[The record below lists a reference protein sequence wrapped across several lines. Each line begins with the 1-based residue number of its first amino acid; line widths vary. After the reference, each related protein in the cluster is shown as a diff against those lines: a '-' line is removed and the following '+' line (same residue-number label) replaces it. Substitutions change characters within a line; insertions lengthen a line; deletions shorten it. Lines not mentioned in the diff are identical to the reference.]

1 MIKNYFKTAW
11 RNLLKQKFYSL
22 IKIGGFAI
30 GIAACLLIA
39 LFIINELGYDK
50 YYKNADRIFRIV
62 GVSKEAGQ
70 TNTSVSFP
78 APFARTI
85 KDELPEIEKVARINP
100 STLFT
105 GGGNMVRIPGATE
118 NNYEE
123 GFTFADPEF
132 IDLLQVKMVYGNP
145 SKALQQP
152 GSIVISRK
160 MADKY
165 YPRQNPVGKTLII
178 GDDKDQPVLIS
189 GVMKNFPV
197 NSHLHFNF
205 LISLKDRSF
214 WKGEQST
221 WLASNYHTY
230 IQVKPGT
237 NTKNLGDKILNALF
251 DKYLVP
257 AFKSD
262 GMDEKSVTQLKENI
276 GLEIQPVS
284 DIYLDS
290 DVSDSFVHG
299 DIRIVWLFGAI
310 AVFVLV
316 LAMIN
321 FINLSTAK
329 SANRAKEVG
338 IRKAIGSLRKNLVNQ
353 FLSES
358 VLFSVI
364 SFIIGVALTALFLPV
379 FNQVAGKSLS
389 IPWTDFRFIATIILM
404 ALITG
409 IIAGFYPALYLSS
422 FKPVQVLKSSL
433 IPGAKNSIV
442 RSTLVVFQ
450 FTISIALIIATT
462 VVGRQMNFILNTKV
476 GFEKDQVLLL
486 QGTGSLAGQT
496 ASFKNRLKQ
505 IPEVKYVSMSE
516 YLPVSGSGVKRNGT
530 EMWEK
535 DKDKNLLKTGV
546 QIWDV
551 DNEYIPAMGMEIKN
565 GRNFLPDLKTDS
577 AAAVINETM
586 AAQLNFKNPVGKQIT
601 NGYWTFTVIGV
612 VKDFNFE
619 SLKENVGGVC
629 LKLGKSPSITAIKVS
644 GSNMPGT
651 IKAVTAAWK
660 EFAPSQPAR
669 YSFLDEGYAR
679 MYDDVLRVRNIFT
692 GFAIFAIL
700 VACLGLFA
708 LSAFI
713 AEQRRKEIGIR
724 KVLGASISNVSVL
737 LSRDFIKLVLIAV
750 FIASPVAWYFM
761 NKWLE
766 EFAYRTSISW
776 WIFVVAGLA
785 ALLIA
790 LATVSFQAIKAAI
803 ANPVKSLRNE

>member
-1 MIKNYFKTAW
+1 MIKNYFKIAW
-11 RNLLKQKFYSL
+11 RNLLKQRFYSL

-39 LFIINELGYDK
+39 LFIRNELSYDRN
-50 YYKNADRIFRIV
+50 YKNGDQIFRVV
-62 GVSKEAGQ
+62 GVSTDGDNASKGV
-70 TNTSVSFP
+70 TFP
-78 APFARTI
+78 APFAKAI
-85 KDELPEIEKVARINP
+85 KEELPEIEKVARINP

-105 GGGNMVRIPGATE
+105 GGGNMVRKSEATE
-118 NNYEE
+118 NNYEQ

-132 IDLLQVKMVYGNP
+132 IDLMQIKMIYGNP
-145 SKALQQP
+145 LDALQKP
-152 GSIVISRK
+152 GSVLISKK

-165 YPRQNPVGKTLII
+165 YPNENPVGKTLIF
-178 GDDKDQPVLIS
+178 DDNKNQPVMIG
-189 GVMKNFPV
+189 GVMENFPA
-197 NSHLHFNF
+197 NTHLQFDF
-205 LISLKDRSF
+205 LLSLKDRSF
-214 WKGEQST
+214 GNGEQDT
-221 WLASNYHTY
+221 WLASNYYTY
-230 IQVKPGT
+230 IQVRRGT
-237 NTKNLGDKILNALF
+237 DIKKLADKMMETIF
-251 DKYLVP
+251 DKYLVA
-257 AFKSD
+257 AFKQD
-262 GMDEKSVTQLKENI
+262 GMDANSIAQVKNAI
-276 GLEIQPVS
+276 HLELQPVS
-284 DIYLDS
+284 DIYLES
-290 DVSDSFVHG
+290 NIPDSFVHG

-535 DKDKNLLKTGV
+535 DKNKNLLKTGV

-551 DNEYIPAMGMEIKN
+551 DHEYIPAMGMEIKE
-565 GRNFLPDLKTDS
+565 GRNFLPDMKTDS

-612 VKDFNFE
+612 VKNFNFE

-629 LKLGKSPSITAIKVS
+629 LKLGNSPSITAIKVS
-644 GSNMPGT
+644 GSNMPAT

-660 EFAPSQPAR
+660 EFAPSQPTR

-724 KVLGASISNVSVL
+724 KVLGASVSNVSVL
-737 LSRDFIKLVLIAV
+737 LSRDFIKLVLIAM

-766 EFAYRTSISW
+766 DFVYRTSISW
-776 WIFVVAGLA
+776 WIFVIADLA

-803 ANPVKSLRNE
+803 ANPVKSLRTE